1 MLKIKDKE
9 LAKVRKLLEDQQ
21 KINLTLIE
29 DERKE
34 HKYKACH
41 PKQKYDLF
49 RLNFSE
55 YIGQFDN
62 YQLYLDQNIYEI

>member
-34 HKYKACH
+34 HKYKESA
-41 PKQKYDLF
+41 K
-49 RLNFSE
+49 LNR
-55 YIGQFDN
+55 
-62 YQLYLDQNIYEI
+62 

>member
-29 DERKE
+29 D
-34 HKYKACH
+34 
-41 PKQKYDLF
+41 
-49 RLNFSE
+49 
-55 YIGQFDN
+55 
-62 YQLYLDQNIYEI
+62 